1 MDDVD
6 SEGKGPNM
14 PPGTRVVFMP
24 DRDDTKLGTIE
35 RQILHYDGGETFWGN
50 VRVRMDDG
58 RYLEANCWQCK
69 KADSQCLMPQENKRE
84 SHSC

>member
-6 SEGKGPNM
+6 SEGKGPNL
-14 PPGTRVVFMP
+14 PPGTRVIFMP
-24 DRDDTKLGTIE
+24 DRDDTKLGKIE

-58 RYLEANCWQCK
+58 RYIEANCWQCK
-69 KADSQCLMPQENKRE
+69 KVEGTSSTDSGGGKP
-84 SHSC
+84 